1 MKLHIIPSE
10 NENQYFSRIKED
22 KKHQKIEQY
31 ISCVL
36 DKVKRE
42 FDISDTI
49 FLYILSDAWG
59 RNRITIRIKNLNKD
73 NVIFL
78 KKNDNL
84 EEIYTIEISKIE
96 KLICAI
102 KEYETYFLSKNYYI
116 ENSNILDGSIYEIFL
131 SSIENVYWFNC
142 DNLDSYSD
150 DDNSCPNVKILI
162 KLMNE
167 IFSILKKS
175 NLGIHYKYLELR

>member
-36 DKVKRE
+36 NKVKRE

-73 NVIFL
+73 NVIF
-78 KKNDNL
+78 
-84 EEIYTIEISKIE
+84 
-96 KLICAI
+96 
-102 KEYETYFLSKNYYI
+102 
-116 ENSNILDGSIYEIFL
+116 
-131 SSIENVYWFNC
+131 
-142 DNLDSYSD
+142 
-150 DDNSCPNVKILI
+150 
-162 KLMNE
+162 
-167 IFSILKKS
+167 
-175 NLGIHYKYLELR
+175 